1 MRLNRCIQN
10 QKDLFSQVK
19 VSSRQD
25 LQTLPHLYF
34 GLRCPPPHSTC
45 THANIFHFHIKLL
58 SASLTHFIMQTAE
71 MERDRLNE
79 TVSQRN
85 RMIADQSS
93 RLTKQEEMLELSQN
107 REHVLT
113 DQIESLKQQLEQ
125 ALSVAKNQQAE
136 TPAASSEVEALK
148 EEVRRLTEA
157 LGASDTEAGLR
168 SKLNDSEKKLERH

>member
-1 MRLNRCIQN
+1 
-10 QKDLFSQVK
+10 
-19 VSSRQD
+19 
-25 LQTLPHLYF
+25 
-34 GLRCPPPHSTC
+34 
-45 THANIFHFHIKLL
+45 
-58 SASLTHFIMQTAE
+58 MQTAE

-148 EEVRRLTEA
+148 KKSGDRSSPKA
-157 LGASDTEAGLR
+157 HQILR
-168 SKLNDSEKKLERH
+168 QA

>member
-1 MRLNRCIQN
+1 
-10 QKDLFSQVK
+10 
-19 VSSRQD
+19 
-25 LQTLPHLYF
+25 
-34 GLRCPPPHSTC
+34 
-45 THANIFHFHIKLL
+45 
-58 SASLTHFIMQTAE
+58 

-157 LGASDTEAGLR
+157 LKGASDTEAGLR
-168 SKLNDSEKKLERH
+168 SKLNDSEKKLEKALSFIKKKKK